1 EYDQALQRV
10 LALAEG
16 RSNSIHTEAAVA
28 SPEALEAAIQT
39 LPNELPELGFGLKTA
54 TDVLLHT
61 VVPALNPGH
70 NGGRYFGFVTGGT
83 LPSATVAD
91 LVVPLFDQ
99 NVQVHLPN
107 ESISTVVEAHAV
119 ALSQDLIG
127 LSRERWEGTLT
138 TGATSSNVIS
148 LCCAREAVIRRIM
161 SRSKAGNASGP
172 TVTQEWS
179 LAEHGIGPDTPA
191 VNIFTALPHNSIAK
205 AAAITGIG
213 RQRIAQKEAACLE
226 VDLERLEDALRKAQ
240 RAEQGAVVVIGM
252 GEVNTGALCGQL
264 REIRI
269 LCDEY
274 HAWLHVDAAFAAF
287 ACLVPGF
294 EWVSSDLDLADSIT
308 SDAHKQLNV
317 PYDCGLFYIRRK
329 TAAGAVS
336 DSRTLSGAE
345 RRRQYAMSQPSPLFR
360 NIENSRRFRALPL
373 YTALLSQGRSGYV
386 ALVKRN
392 VKFAKR
398 LRRWLR
404 FHQAFEVLT
413 PAPDDKL
420 APEDASR
427 ASRVPWALD
436 EWGYNIVLFRASQA
450 CPNARLAG
458 AEGAG
463 RLVEAIK
470 KTGQMYVSG
479 TSWNGK
485 GAVRIAVSSWL
496 TGLDKD

>member
-1 EYDQALQRV
+1 
-10 LALAEG
+10 
-16 RSNSIHTEAAVA
+16 
-28 SPEALEAAIQT
+28 
-39 LPNELPELGFGLKTA
+39 
-54 TDVLLHT
+54 
-61 VVPALNPGH
+61 
-70 NGGRYFGFVTGGT
+70 
-83 LPSATVAD
+83 
-91 LVVPLFDQ
+91 
-99 NVQVHLPN
+99 
-107 ESISTVVEAHAV
+107 
-119 ALSQDLIG
+119 
-127 LSRERWEGTLT
+127 
-138 TGATSSNVIS
+138 
-148 LCCAREAVIRRIM
+148 M
-161 SRSKAGNASGP
+161 SRSKASNASGAIEI
-172 TVTQEWS
+172 QEWS

-213 RQRIAQKEAACLE
+213 RQRIVDVSRRSRAADEGQTDQKVQRCQAQKEAACLE

-240 RAEQGAVVVIGM
+240 RAEQGAIVVIGM

-264 REIRI
+264 RDIRI

-317 PYDCGLFYIRRK
+317 PYDCGLFYSRRK

-336 DSRTLSGAE
+336 ALIEHASQSPIDAVFGPGAGPKPAYLVGSSTSTSEAEDSRMLSEAE
-345 RRRQYAMSQPSPLFR
+345 QRRQYAMSQPSPLFR

-392 VKFAKR
+392 VEFAKR

-404 FHQAFEVLT
+404 LHQAFEVLT

-420 APEDASR
+420 TPQDASR

-470 KTGQMYVSG
+470 KTGKMYVSG

-496 TGLDKD
+496 TGLDKDRKESDDDFNIVTSTLEEVIRQ